1 MKLEQGISTS
11 YRLQRV
17 QESCVIW
24 CKAPSLAQTHH
35 EKNFEACLQVL
46 YSMRAVDVSQ
56 HDWHE

>member
-1 MKLEQGISTS
+1 MKLEQDILTS

-24 CKAPSLAQTHH
+24 GEAQSLAQTHH
-35 EKNFEACLQVL
+35 EKDFEACLQVH
-46 YSMRAVDVSQ
+46 YSMRAVEVPQ

>member
-1 MKLEQGISTS
+1 MKLEQDILTS
-11 YRLQRV
+11 YRLLGV

-24 CKAPSLAQTHH
+24 GEAQSLAQTHH
-35 EKNFEACLQVL
+35 EKDFEACLQVL